1 MVLHRFRGTIAPP
14 KTKRAGTRSAGYFG
28 SFRYFFFGVFFVAF
42 FFPPPP

>member
-14 KTKRAGTRSAGYFG
+14 NNKKSRHKECRL
-28 SFRYFFFGVFFVAF
+28 FRYFFFGVFFVAF